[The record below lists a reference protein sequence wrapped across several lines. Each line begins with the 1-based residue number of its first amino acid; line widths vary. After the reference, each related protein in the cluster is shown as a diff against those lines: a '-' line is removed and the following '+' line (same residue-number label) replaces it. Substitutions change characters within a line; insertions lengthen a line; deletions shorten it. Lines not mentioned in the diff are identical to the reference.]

1 MIITILEW
9 EQISEWT
16 KTTTFGLYFPSFFF
30 LVMLEHGVII
40 KKWRRH
46 LSIVDT
52 GNCEASFRSGCQP
65 LFVLAGC
72 FLLSYS
78 SLFRE
83 PTLQLFFVLTQLVSF
98 FTLNSYLLNILL
110 HHILV
115 AYHGKI

>member
-1 MIITILEW
+1 MKRIDDRNFDNLNDNNHFRV
-9 EQISEWT
+9 EQISDWT

-30 LVMLEHGVII
+30 FLLLLFVVMLEHGVSI

-72 FLLSYS
+72 HY
-78 SLFRE
+78 
-83 PTLQLFFVLTQLVSF
+83 
-98 FTLNSYLLNILL
+98 
-110 HHILV
+110 
-115 AYHGKI
+115 